1 MIVLLGFHMRK
12 GTVLAMFT
20 LSMYTYYLKNST
32 SLMGHVIYCLT
43 HTRLDVFVV
52 CLFRLLTRL
61 GTALSPCDSS
71 ISVWDH
77 GTERM

>member
-1 MIVLLGFHMRK
+1 
-12 GTVLAMFT
+12 
-20 LSMYTYYLKNST
+20 
-32 SLMGHVIYCLT
+32 MGHMIYCLT

-61 GTALSPCDSS
+61 GTVLSPCDSS

-77 GTERM
+77 GTERMYPSTTQLVELNPCSADLEK